1 MLYIWLNLL
10 FYLNTSSLIIYLEK
24 LFDLSFMIIY
34 CLFTSSFNK
43 LLKLNQSS
51 HTHTNITLSNQC
63 IYFLF
68 INKFSIKIR
77 ICYSNL
83 LYLNIPFLRLLS
95 FIKELIK
102 YFLII
107 LIYNDLLDHFI
118 KTLDKSILCY
128 KLLKFMEY
136 IRIHIFLL
144 IVLGFGQC

>member
-1 MLYIWLNLL
+1 
-10 FYLNTSSLIIYLEK
+10 
-24 LFDLSFMIIY
+24 MIIY
-34 CLFTSSFNK
+34 CLFTSSFYK
-43 LLKLNQSS
+43 LLKLNQSP
-51 HTHTNITLSNQC
+51 HAHTNITLSNQC

-83 LYLNIPFLRLLS
+83 LYLNIPFLRLLN

-107 LIYNDLLDHFI
+107 LIYNDLLHHFI
-118 KTLDKSILCY
+118 KTLYKSILCH
-128 KLLKFMEY
+128 KLLKFVEY

-144 IVLGFGQC
+144 IVLSFCQC